1 MRTAIELGGQDAK
14 VIFFHKDSQTGEPAV
29 SDMRMN
35 GSCAGGTGAFIDEIA
50 ALLDVEPEEFERMA
64 ERGRTVYDIS
74 GRCGVFAKTDIQP
87 LLIQGTPREDIAL
100 STYHAIAKQ
109 TIGGLSQGLEL
120 APPIVFGGGP
130 LTFHPTL
137 VRVFAERLGLKDDE
151 IVRPEHPETI
161 VAYGAAL
168 SIDRLSSHPI
178 KTKETTISNNISEYY
193 DNNSKKAE
201 NIIENND
208 ICSEINENIS
218 AENMTA
224 SAENIQEENC
234 SSTIGLAGKDF
245 TEEGYITFR
254 DLYDRLTHADAYSD
268 NQCKHAAPLFANA
281 AQREAFERRHDA
293 EALPLAA
300 PSPQDG
306 VLRVYMGIDS
316 GSTTSKIALMDENE
330 QMVDWYYDNNHGE
343 PLKVIREGILHL
355 YEKYERQG
363 IRLEIIGLGT
373 TGYGEQLAARAF
385 GADYHIV
392 ETVAHSQACLKYF
405 PDATFLLDIGG
416 QDMKAIWMD
425 DGIITN
431 IMLNEACS
439 SGCGSFLENFAA
451 TLNIPVDQIAEAA
464 FSSSQPASLGSRCTV
479 FMNSTIINEQREGRQ
494 PNDIMAGLCRSI
506 IENVFT
512 KVVRI
517 SNTAD
522 LGDRIVV
529 QGGTFRNRAVLRAL
543 EEYLG
548 KEVTLA
554 PYPGEM
560 GAFGAALLAKRE
572 LEERNASNIKENQ
585 QNCNHKSSFIGIEA
599 VRRFSYTTETG
610 VRCPLCAN
618 HCSRTIMQFS
628 TGGSWVT
635 GNRCER
641 GAVVS
646 DNSLSN
652 TGKAAA
658 FNNNAT
664 SDSLSDTSGTT
675 PTSNARPNAHN
686 NSIKNNTMTNT
697 ARESLSNH
705 ALDLSTMQ
713 SVNKSAPDLFLERE
727 QMLFA
732 DYPYTLVVTDDSRQS
747 TGSTNSN
754 KASRTAMT
762 QPLTDTSSHSTVA
775 TPHTGET
782 SRGIVGLPR
791 VLEFWDSMPF
801 WSTFFRALGYT
812 VKFSH
817 KSSQKLY
824 EDGLTFVASDTI
836 CFPAKLAHGHVQDLA
851 QQGVDRIFMPYVMHM
866 PPEGKDKLSPY
877 VCSVVQGYP
886 MVVRNAQSPEERY
899 GVVFDTPIF
908 HFFQEKD
915 RRPQICRYATETLGV
930 TKKQAREAYDQAEA
944 AIKSFRSSLTERAA
958 QIMKEAS
965 ENGTFAVVL
974 AGRPY
979 HNDAFVS
986 HGISQIFAKKGVPV
1000 LTADSLPGLNEVD
1013 LSNTRIEITNN
1024 FHTRM
1029 LSAAVLAAQKEEL
1042 EYVQL
1047 VSFGCGHDA
1056 VLSDEIIRIMN
1067 EIAKKPPLILKIDE
1081 SDASGSLGI
1090 RIQSFVETIKIR
1102 RNHQSNRTFIS
1113 DRQNSV
1119 YSTNCSANTDNICNP
1134 SSQSD
1139 ASGNPQVALK
1149 ALTQNTAS
1157 NNTETHV
1164 QSTMNNG
1171 MGTHTQN
1178 AVSNNVDSSIQNT
1191 VNNMQTPGN
1200 PIRPLPAPSPVK
1212 FYKAD
1217 KKKRTL
1223 LVPNIS
1229 AEVSVLLDTILEKEG
1244 FTVKTIPI
1252 GSTEQ
1257 IRLGKQYVH
1266 NDICFPC
1273 QMVIGE
1279 LISELKTGNY
1289 KQDEVAVA
1297 MVKFQ
1302 CDCRMSHYAGLL
1314 RKGLDA
1320 AGFTEVPVATT
1331 DVNDTKKMHP
1341 GVFLLGISAV
1351 LEAVWGF
1358 MMLDIVM
1365 EQCRKIRP
1373 YETNPGQTDQI
1384 CQDCVQRIADGIRSG
1399 IGTARKEFAKCIDD
1413 ICKIPYDRSH
1423 LKPLVFVTGELL
1435 VTYHP
1440 GPNFH
1445 IERYLEQNGMET
1457 AFPRVMDQLR
1467 KDFQASMSEISQYHA
1482 NIPPYPFAVDFLFNS
1497 VQKDLE
1503 KTARKHPLFV
1513 PGVSP
1518 RKLYE
1523 GVSDIIP
1530 ETLSCGEGW
1539 LMAAEIAHY
1548 AENGAKTFIILQPFG
1563 CLPNHICGRGVIR
1576 KLKDRY
1582 PDIQILPLDL
1592 DPDTSYA
1599 NVENR
1604 LQMLLMNT
1612 IGQGD

>member
-1 MRTAIELGGQDAK
+1 
-14 VIFFHKDSQTGEPAV
+14 
-29 SDMRMN
+29 
-35 GSCAGGTGAFIDEIA
+35 
-50 ALLDVEPEEFERMA
+50 
-64 ERGRTVYDIS
+64 
-74 GRCGVFAKTDIQP
+74 
-87 LLIQGTPREDIAL
+87 
-100 STYHAIAKQ
+100 
-109 TIGGLSQGLEL
+109 
-120 APPIVFGGGP
+120 
-130 LTFHPTL
+130 
-137 VRVFAERLGLKDDE
+137 
-151 IVRPEHPETI
+151 
-161 VAYGAAL
+161 
-168 SIDRLSSHPI
+168 
-178 KTKETTISNNISEYY
+178 
-193 DNNSKKAE
+193 
-201 NIIENND
+201 
-208 ICSEINENIS
+208 
-218 AENMTA
+218 
-224 SAENIQEENC
+224 
-234 SSTIGLAGKDF
+234 
-245 TEEGYITFR
+245 
-254 DLYDRLTHADAYSD
+254 
-268 NQCKHAAPLFANA
+268 
-281 AQREAFERRHDA
+281 
-293 EALPLAA
+293 
-300 PSPQDG
+300 
-306 VLRVYMGIDS
+306 
-316 GSTTSKIALMDENE
+316 
-330 QMVDWYYDNNHGE
+330 
-343 PLKVIREGILHL
+343 
-355 YEKYERQG
+355 
-363 IRLEIIGLGT
+363 
-373 TGYGEQLAARAF
+373 
-385 GADYHIV
+385 
-392 ETVAHSQACLKYF
+392 
-405 PDATFLLDIGG
+405 
-416 QDMKAIWMD
+416 
-425 DGIITN
+425 
-431 IMLNEACS
+431 
-439 SGCGSFLENFAA
+439 
-451 TLNIPVDQIAEAA
+451 
-464 FSSSQPASLGSRCTV
+464 
-479 FMNSTIINEQREGRQ
+479 
-494 PNDIMAGLCRSI
+494 NDIMAGLCRSI

-522 LGDRIVV
+522 LGDHIVV

-572 LEERNASNIKENQ
+572 LEENIDLKHE
-585 QNCNHKSSFIGIEA
+585 SAFIGIDA
-599 VRRFSYTTETG
+599 VRQFSYTTETG

-618 HCSRTIMQFS
+618 HCSRTIMRFS
-628 TGGSWVT
+628 TSGSWVT

-652 TGKAAA
+652 TGKATTLES
-658 FNNNAT
+658 N
-664 SDSLSDTSGTT
+664 SGESLSDHSLNVSTT
-675 PTSNARPNAHN
+675 
-686 NSIKNNTMTNT
+686 I
-697 ARESLSNH
+697 
-705 ALDLSTMQ
+705 Q
-713 SVNKSAPDLFLERE
+713 SADKPAPDLFLERE

-732 DYPYTLVVTDDSRQS
+732 DYPYTSVVTD
-747 TGSTNSN
+747 
-754 KASRTAMT
+754 
-762 QPLTDTSSHSTVA
+762 
-775 TPHTGET
+775 E

-824 EDGLTFVASDTI
+824 ENGLTFVASDTI

-851 QQGVDRIFMPYVMHM
+851 EQGVDRIFMPYVMHM

-899 GVVFDTPIF
+899 GVVFDTPTF

-915 RRPQICRYATETLGV
+915 RKPQVCRYAVETLGV

-944 AIKSFRSSLTERAA
+944 AIKSFRSSLTERAS

-1102 RNHQSNRTFIS
+1102 RSHQSNRTP
-1113 DRQNSV
+1113 
-1119 YSTNCSANTDNICNP
+1119 Y
-1134 SSQSD
+1134 
-1139 ASGNPQVALK
+1139 
-1149 ALTQNTAS
+1149 
-1157 NNTETHV
+1157 
-1164 QSTMNNG
+1164 
-1171 MGTHTQN
+1171 
-1178 AVSNNVDSSIQNT
+1178 
-1191 VNNMQTPGN
+1191 
-1200 PIRPLPAPSPVK
+1200 PLPAPSPVK

-1229 AEVSVLLDTILEKEG
+1229 AEVSVLLDAILEKEG

-1320 AGFTEVPVATT
+1320 AGFTEVPVVTT

-1365 EQCRKIRP
+1365 ELGRKIRP
-1373 YETNPGQTDQI
+1373 YEMNPGQTDQV
-1384 CQDCVQRIADGIRSG
+1384 CQNCVQRIADGIRSG
-1399 IGTARKEFAKCIDD
+1399 ISTARKEFAKCIDD
-1413 ICKIPYDRSH
+1413 IYEIPYDRSH

-1440 GPNFH
+1440 GSNFH

-1548 AENGAKTFIILQPFG
+1548 AEEGAKTFIILQPFG

-1576 KLKDRY
+1576 KLKSRY

-1612 IGQGD
+1612 TGQGD